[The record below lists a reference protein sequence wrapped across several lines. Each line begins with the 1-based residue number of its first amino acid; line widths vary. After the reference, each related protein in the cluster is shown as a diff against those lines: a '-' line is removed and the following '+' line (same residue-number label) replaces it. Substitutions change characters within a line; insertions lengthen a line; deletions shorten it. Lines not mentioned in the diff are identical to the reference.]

1 MTLLFLVI
9 GVDLDW
15 EYPVAEDRGGTD
27 DDTGNFVSL
36 VQEMRDAFDHLGNT
50 DWDISVA
57 LAPDY
62 WYMRYF
68 DAKGMEPHV
77 SWFNFMTYDLHGAWD
92 SDIKYGKVVRG
103 QADLTEIRNNIIP
116 LAFADMNMS
125 KINFG
130 MAYYG
135 RGYKLA
141 GKSLRLFSSS
151 LTRSKNT
158 MSHLLLFEIL
168 TARIL
173 SRIRL
178 MRM

>member
-1 MTLLFLVI
+1 MANISCI

-15 EYPVAEDRGGTD
+15 EYPVAEDRGGTE
-27 DDTGNFVSL
+27 DDTANFVSL
-36 VQEMRDAFDHLGNT
+36 VQEMREAFDGRGHQDYG
-50 DWDISVA
+50 ISVA

-77 SWFNFMTYDLHGAWD
+77 SWFNFMTYDLHGAWA
-92 SDIKYGKVVRG
+92 SDIKYGSRVQG
-103 QADLTEIRNNIIP
+103 QADLSEIENNILP
-116 LAFADMNMS
+116 LAFAGMEMN

-141 GKSLRLFSSS
+141 GKYYTPWS
-151 LTRSKNT
+151 
-158 MSHLLLFEIL
+158 
-168 TARIL
+168 
-173 SRIRL
+173 
-178 MRM
+178 